1 MSIVSFNQHWTS
13 TFNQQYIVH
22 TSKFIGSSWPN
33 NERPKSHIVHLWA
46 IKRLKDARFPSSYSH
61 FPPHPFTLSV
71 RRRVRSPVPSFHH
84 FLRVPSG
91 SFPPLF
97 QDTGSVLLLPR
108 SAVTEAETSAK
119 AAKGVG
125 RWELRGLE
133 RNRLPTDALSSPLT
147 GKKSENARGCG
158 DPPSTTVANK
168 KAGFR
173 QSRSLDFWHSEL
185 KNRPAAPASRWR
197 IKKKKKKKK

>member
-1 MSIVSFNQHWTS
+1 M
-13 TFNQQYIVH
+13 
-22 TSKFIGSSWPN
+22 
-33 NERPKSHIVHLWA
+33 
-46 IKRLKDARFPSSYSH
+46 
-61 FPPHPFTLSV
+61 

-119 AAKGVG
+119 GAKGVG

-147 GKKSENARGCG
+147 GKKSENVRGCG

-185 KNRPAAPASRWR
+185 KNRRAAPASRWR
-197 IKKKKKKKK
+197 IKKKRKKKIKKGRKRNERVEVEKRVGQASSRDSLLFLCRFPARIRHDNLLIESGLDPIWLVALTRNWYRVGH